1 MLFRTIL
8 PKTRSIK
15 IFLENSAISVFSYH
29 KTLHSYKTSEKSN
42 EPFVRKTVD
51 RQTDR
56 QADGCMD
63 KRADGW
69 TKLICLDPRIGL
81 INFNII

>member
-15 IFLENSAISVFSYH
+15 IFLENSATSVFSYH

-56 QADGCMD
+56 RMDVWTNGQTDGQS
-63 KRADGW
+63 
-69 TKLICLDPRIGL
+69 
-81 INFNII
+81 